1 MKLFKN
7 KKGDVAHP
15 WFALLIILLLLAV
28 AVNFIPS
35 GEYTRVAVNGRMVV
49 DPDSFRSI
57 DKIYSGIGNF
67 FVSFYE
73 GFCNAA
79 GLIAMVFFVGAGFGV
94 VKRIGLLQT
103 TISAATKKTP
113 FCSVILYCDAFDY
126 IARTIY
132 GCVGDESGISA
143 RSNSAFYDDGI

>member
-57 DKIYSGIGNF
+57 DKI
-67 FVSFYE
+67 
-73 GFCNAA
+73 
-79 GLIAMVFFVGAGFGV
+79 
-94 VKRIGLLQT
+94 
-103 TISAATKKTP
+103 
-113 FCSVILYCDAFDY
+113 
-126 IARTIY
+126 
-132 GCVGDESGISA
+132 
-143 RSNSAFYDDGI
+143 